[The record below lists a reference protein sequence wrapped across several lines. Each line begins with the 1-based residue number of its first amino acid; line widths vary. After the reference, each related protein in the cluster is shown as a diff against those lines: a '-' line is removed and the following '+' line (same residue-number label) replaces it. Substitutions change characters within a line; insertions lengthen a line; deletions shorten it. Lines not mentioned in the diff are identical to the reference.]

1 MPGEGIDGSWSCDE
15 VRRSPS
21 APPLVVTVS
30 TTPGRDVLDVWDALV
45 ERTPRTDVTQL
56 SAWARV
62 RASAGFSSVH
72 VLAHR
77 GARLVGGAQ
86 LLCRRVPVV
95 GRVGYVPYGPVVDPS
110 ADDVDEVWDAIA
122 DALRTLGRR
131 QLQMLFVQPPE
142 GADAVSADLIARGFR
157 PSSAGIAP
165 AGSIR
170 IDLSDDLGQ
179 IRSRFGRRLRSWPHR
194 WEGRGVTVSVG
205 GARDLPLL
213 ARLLT
218 QSAQRQGFTPPSLAY
233 LETLYRELAAG
244 GNVALFIGYVHG
256 RPVAADLVTVCGDMI
271 RGRFAGFHR
280 YGEAA
285 RLSVPA
291 AIRWEIIRWGQ
302 NRGLRW
308 LDFGGLSDAS
318 LDALLSSGGG
328 SGGGGVGGGPAGA
341 VASCDQ
347 PKLTFG
353 GTPYRYPPAV
363 EMITPALL
371 RVVYDLARASQRGRR
386 ALHWV
391 QVALRV
397 RSVPRSHGRS
407 RIAEDGI

>member
-1 MPGEGIDGSWSCDE
+1 MPS
-15 VRRSPS
+15 
-21 APPLVVTVS
+21 
-30 TTPGRDVLDVWDALV
+30 RDVLDVWDALV
-45 ERTPRTDVTQL
+45 ERTPGTDVTQL

-62 RASAGFSSVH
+62 RASAGFSSLH

-77 GARLVGGAQ
+77 GERLVAGAQ
-86 LLCRRVPVV
+86 LLYRSVPVV
-95 GRVGYVPYGPVVDPS
+95 GRIGYVPYGPVVDPS
-110 ADDVDEVWDAIA
+110 ADDVEAVWDAIA
-122 DALRTLGRR
+122 DALRALGRR
-131 QLQMLFVQPPE
+131 QLRMLFVQPPE
-142 GADAVSADLIARGFR
+142 GADAVSAGLIARGFR
-157 PSSAGIAP
+157 LSSAGIAP

-194 WEGRGVTVSVG
+194 WESRGVTVSVG
-205 GARDLPLL
+205 GAQDLPLL
-213 ARLLT
+213 AQLMT
-218 QSAQRQGFTPPSLAY
+218 QSAQRQGFTAPPLAY
-233 LETLYRELAAG
+233 LETLYRELDG
-244 GNVALFIGYVHG
+244 GGHVALFIGYVHG
-256 RPVAADLVTVCGDMI
+256 RPAAADLVTVCGDMI
-271 RGRFAGFHR
+271 RGRFAGFDR
-280 YGEAA
+280 YGDAA

-291 AIRWEIIRWGQ
+291 AIRWQIIKWGQ
-302 NRGLRW
+302 TRGLRW
-308 LDFGGLSDAS
+308 LDFGGLSDTS

-328 SGGGGVGGGPAGA
+328 TGGGGTGGGGTGGGPAGA
-341 VASCDQ
+341 VAPCDQ

-397 RSVPRSHGRS
+397 RSVPRPHGRS
-407 RIAEDGI
+407 RIADDGV